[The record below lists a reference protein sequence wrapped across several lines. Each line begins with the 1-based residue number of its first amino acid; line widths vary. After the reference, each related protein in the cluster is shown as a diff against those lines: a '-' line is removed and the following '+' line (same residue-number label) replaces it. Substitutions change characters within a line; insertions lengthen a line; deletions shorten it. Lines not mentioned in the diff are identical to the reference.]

1 MECRSPGAG
10 FLCMIRATWNGAVLA
25 ESDDT
30 VVVEGNHYFPLDA
43 VDRQYLRDS
52 AKHTR
57 CPWKGTASYYSV
69 VVGDKEN
76 RDAAW
81 YYPEPSPA
89 AREITGRVAFWR
101 GVMVEPVGSSSAE
114 SGAPNG
120 ARRPLL
126 ARLVPR

>member
-1 MECRSPGAG
+1 M
-10 FLCMIRATWNGAVLA
+10 LA
-25 ESDDT
+25 ESNDT
-30 VVVEGNHYFPLDA
+30 VVVEVNHYFPIDA
-43 VDRQYLRDS
+43 VDRHYLRDS
-52 AKHTR
+52 TKHTR

-101 GVMVEPVGSSSAE
+101 GVTVEPVGSSSAE
-114 SGAPNG
+114 PGAPDG

-126 ARLVPR
+126 ARLLHR